1 MQAENPKTLKEA
13 NDLLNRQRHRLA
25 VWEALHDWL
34 DKNFVGKDGRQSK
47 ALRAVGAMP
56 ELVPEEVI
64 EEILSSIG
72 DGPIAELQGE
82 ISTIEAQRVVVVG
95 EAKGQS

>member
-13 NDLLNRQRHRLA
+13 NDVLNRQRHRLA

-47 ALRAVGAMP
+47 ALRALGAMP
-56 ELVPEEVI
+56 EIVPEEVI
-64 EEILSSIG
+64 EEVLGQIG
-72 DGPIAELQGE
+72 DGPIAQLQSE
-82 ISTIEAQRVVVVG
+82 IATIEGQRVVIVG